1 MRDAFE
7 LYRLQSGYSEKSIRV
22 QNSHVDRFKRWCNK
36 EDIQEEAIS
45 YNQVLEFIVSERKR
59 GLLNQSI
66 IREINSVR
74 IYFDYLLES
83 EQVKH
88 NIIRRVKIRQSG
100 RMLLPEIIAKENLEK
115 IYNDYLN
122 VPSWKYHSGGTAL
135 LHERNTVILGL
146 LIYQG
151 VTTGELAKMEPGHV
165 NLEKG
170 KVYIPSTKKSNP
182 RILSL
187 NANQIIPM
195 KTYLEQTRKKL
206 LEKQDWSTSLLLI
219 PVKKHSTLVG
229 SILKQVKRLHP
240 EIENSRHIRSSVIM
254 NWLTVNNLRQVQYM
268 AGHKSIRSTEA
279 YRSQDISNLTRQLE
293 LFHPLQ

>member
-1 MRDAFE
+1 MSDAFE

-22 QNSHVDRFKRWCNK
+22 QNSHVNRFKSWCNK
-36 EDIQEEAIS
+36 KDIQEEATS
-45 YNQVLEFIVSERKR
+45 YGQVLEFIENERGR

-83 EQVKH
+83 GKVKH

-100 RMLLPEIIAKENLEK
+100 RMLLPEIITVEKLEK
-115 IYNDYLN
+115 IYQNYLN
-122 VPSWKYHSGGTAL
+122 VPSWKYHSSGTKL
-135 LHERNTVILGL
+135 LHQRNTVILGL

-151 VTTGELAKMEPGHV
+151 ATTGELAKMEPGHV
-165 NLEKG
+165 NLDKG

-182 RILSL
+182 RVLQL
-187 NANQIIPM
+187 NAKQIISL

-206 LEKQDWSTSLLLI
+206 LENQDRFTSHLLI
-219 PVKKHSTLVG
+219 PVKKHSTLVS
-229 SILKQVKRLHP
+229 SILHQVKRLHP
-240 EIENSRHIRSSVIM
+240 QVENSRHIRSSVIM

>member
-22 QNSHVDRFKRWCNK
+22 QDSHVGGFQRWCKK
-36 EDIQEEAIS
+36 EGVQEEEITYS
-45 YNQVLEFIVSERKR
+45 QVLEFIDSERKR
-59 GLLNQSI
+59 GLSNQSI
-66 IREINSVR
+66 IRQVNSVR

-83 EQVKH
+83 GLVKH

-100 RMLLPEIIAKENLEK
+100 RMLLPEIIEAEKLEK
-115 IYNDYLN
+115 IYQDFLN
-122 VPSWKYHSGGTAL
+122 VPTWKYHSKGSAL
-135 LHERNTVILGL
+135 LHKRNTVILGL

-151 VTTGELAKMEPGHV
+151 VTTGEIAKMEPGHV
-165 NLEKG
+165 NIEKG
-170 KVYIPSTKKSNP
+170 KIYIPSTRKSNP
-182 RILSL
+182 RIITLH
-187 NANQIIPM
+187 ANQIIPL

-206 LEKQDWSTSLLLI
+206 LENQDHSVSHLLI
-219 PVKKHSTLVG
+219 PVKKHSTLVS
-229 SILKQVKRLHP
+229 SIIHQVKRLHP

-293 LFHPLQ
+293 MFHPLK